1 MLSHN
6 LQLSQQC
13 LQTLKAT
20 TMTQKFGDEA
30 STSINLFCKIAFSFG
45 PTNMQEIFNLNVVYL
60 I

>member
-6 LQLSQQC
+6 LQSSQQC

-20 TMTQKFGDEA
+20 TMTQKFGDET
-30 STSINLFCKIAFSFG
+30 STSIDLSSKIACSFG
-45 PTNMQEIFNLNVVYL
+45 PTSMQEIFNLNVIYL